1 MNKKYIYKKE
11 KIINEIK
18 EKLKIDYNDYIQR
31 IDNIIQEIPFK
42 NELLKNKNEYYL
54 IITGVFKSGKNTF
67 FNHLRKKLLLN
78 DITISNFNKKK
89 LDKNNKNYKIDKKIL
104 NEIDFFKDK
113 KVYIIEILSN
123 LDNLKK
129 KIISYLNVEP
139 NNITLFEN
147 YLINNKIN
155 YDTNDINN
163 FQINKNINFNYDF
176 LDEIINN
183 ILDSYNEINYDEYQ
197 DLDKFEIFF

>member
-18 EKLKIDYNDYIQR
+18 EKLKIDYNDYIHK
-31 IDNIIQEIPFK
+31 IDNIIEEIPFK

-54 IITGVFKSGKNTF
+54 IITGVYKSGKDTF

-78 DITISNFNKKK
+78 NVTISNFNNEDIN
-89 LDKNNKNYKIDKKIL
+89 LDCKYLKIDKKIF
-104 NEIDFFKDK
+104 NEIEFFKHK

-129 KIISYLNVEP
+129 KIISYINVEP
-139 NNITLFEN
+139 DNITLFEN
-147 YLINNKIN
+147 YLIKNKIS
-155 YDTNDINN
+155 YDPNDINN
-163 FQINKNINFNYDF
+163 FIINKNINFNYDF

-183 ILDSYNEINYDEYQ
+183 ILDNCNEINYEGYQ

>member
-18 EKLKIDYNDYIQR
+18 EKLKIDYNDYIQK
-31 IDNIIQEIPFK
+31 IDNIIEEIPFK
-42 NELLKNKNEYYL
+42 NDLLKNKNEYYL
-54 IITGVFKSGKNTF
+54 IITGVFKCGKKTF

-78 DITISNFNKKK
+78 DITISNFNNED
-89 LDKNNKNYKIDKKIL
+89 LNKNYKYLKIDKKIL

-129 KIISYLNVEP
+129 KIISYLNVDS
-139 NNITLFEN
+139 NNITFFEN
-147 YLINNKIN
+147 YLIENKIN
-155 YDTNDINN
+155 YDPNDINN
-163 FQINKNINFNYDF
+163 YIINKNINFNYDF

-183 ILDSYNEINYDEYQ
+183 ILDNYNEINYDEYQ